1 MANFDIIKKALSD
14 ANAANAL
21 FEIYCLEKE
30 FAVTKKRIWDIGME
44 PGIIEESVE
53 PLKIGLDIHGVID
66 AKPKFFS
73 KFSIRLRSRGHT
85 VYIITGAKITPKL
98 IEKLRE
104 IGMEWDHLLSITDF
118 HVNKKDV
125 RVHFD
130 EKGNP
135 WMDQEVWDETK
146 AQMCKEHKIDMLID
160 DSNVYGRYI
169 TKIGCKTTY
178 LQVKPIR
185 ESDTNGRYKSIP

>member
-1 MANFDIIKKALSD
+1 MADFDIIRKALKGAQTKS
-14 ANAANAL
+14 AL
-21 FEIYCLEKE
+21 FALSCLEE
-30 FAVTKKRIWDIGME
+30 EMAATKKRMWDIGME
-44 PGIIEESVE
+44 LDTLEESAE
-53 PLKIGLDIHGVID
+53 PLRIGLDIHGVID

-104 IGMEWDHLLSITDF
+104 IDMEWDHLLSITDF

-125 RVHFD
+125 RVRFD

-135 WMDQEVWDETK
+135 WMDQNVWDETK
-146 AQMCKEHKIDMLID
+146 AQMCKKHRIDLLID
-160 DSNVYGRYI
+160 DSNVYGKYI

-178 LQVKPIR
+178 LQVKPL
-185 ESDTNGRYKSIP
+185 